1 MGPFRPR
8 AGVQQRALHTMS
20 TFVESKESLKEMQL
34 MTFKMLAAA
43 TA

>member
-8 AGVQQRALHTMS
+8 PGVQQRALHTVS
-20 TFVESKESLKEMQL
+20 TFIESKDSLKEMQL